1 MPDATVASTGF
12 NVTYEA
18 DCANMVGLEQGT
30 RISMWNPLG
39 PAYNPGDRL
48 SVLLCWQNSVR
59 ACVCEPKDREVVFS
73 VNGMRCRARYSAST
87 LCAYAPELS
96 APAAVHALLDERDCE
111 SDAESRS

>member
-1 MPDATVASTGF
+1 M
-12 NVTYEA
+12 
-18 DCANMVGLEQGT
+18 
-30 RISMWNPLG
+30 G

-59 ACVCEPKDREVVFS
+59 ACVRVCVRACMFTCTHLQVCVYPHTQVQVCKRAGEPKDREVVFS